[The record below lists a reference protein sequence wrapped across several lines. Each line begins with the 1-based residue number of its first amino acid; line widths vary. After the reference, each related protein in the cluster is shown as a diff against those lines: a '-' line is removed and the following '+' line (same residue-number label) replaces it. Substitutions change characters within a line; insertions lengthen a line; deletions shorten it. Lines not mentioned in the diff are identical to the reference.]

1 MRRANTATRQRNGA
15 NCWPEHIGTTDAGC
29 CGACSGAKI
38 GNILIGAIEGVRR
51 THRSSNQPWT
61 LTLVLRLLL
70 RKLGRPLRHDLRLV
84 ELRDALAAVGNALLH
99 GLTDIANGGSGP
111 G

>member
-1 MRRANTATRQRNGA
+1 M
-15 NCWPEHIGTTDAGC
+15 
-29 CGACSGAKI
+29 
-38 GNILIGAIEGVRR
+38 
-51 THRSSNQPWT
+51 
-61 LTLVLRLLL
+61 VLRLLL